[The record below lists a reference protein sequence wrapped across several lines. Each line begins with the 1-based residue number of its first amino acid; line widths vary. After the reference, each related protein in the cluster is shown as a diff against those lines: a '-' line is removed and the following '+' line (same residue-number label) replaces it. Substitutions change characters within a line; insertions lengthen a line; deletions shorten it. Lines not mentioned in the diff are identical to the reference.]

1 MDENI
6 QPGKNNPF
14 DKRREARGFMGKLQY
29 PGIKSKAYRF
39 TLSTMNSNNISPF
52 DVLEDLLEKA
62 NSDLHA
68 SNIKSQ
74 EMQEKIESICR
85 CNSNKAP
92 VRFLMSCMLAKIHNP
107 QVDIRK
113 PYTEIEG
120 DNTYSGRFYDEKY
133 VELLV
138 HKYKLPCNPT
148 TAFLTPAFRNLD
160 RLLTADLVLI
170 GRPRDIYVF
179 AMEILEQVFTKPEI
193 ASDVLQEIIRF
204 LLIIKKEDEH
214 RMEQLIAALKQT
226 DILSLSSEEIVTLLV
241 QHLNCKHSSR
251 LPVLIVASAYQTV
264 KKQIGETNKSLE
276 AHNAAD
282 KQTGSLGDVEIIL
295 TNEDKIVTCYEMK
308 DKRVTK
314 TDIDVALQKLS
325 GSKIDNYIFITTEV
339 IETEVAEY
347 AKSLYEKTGIEFAVL
362 DCIGF
367 IRHFL
372 HFFHRQRNIFLNI
385 YQSMVLSESTSA
397 VSQPLKEAFLAL
409 RRVAEGDRR

>member
-1 MDENI
+1 MKNSVSPLDILENLYE
-6 QPGKNNPF
+6 NASCN
-14 DKRREARGFMGKLQY
+14 LLTSTL
-29 PGIKSKAYRF
+29 KSA
-39 TLSTMNSNNISPF
+39 
-52 DVLEDLLEKA
+52 DL
-62 NSDLHA
+62 
-68 SNIKSQ
+68 
-74 EMQEKIESICR
+74 QEKIEFICR

-92 VRFLMSCMLAKIHNP
+92 IRFLISCLLAKIHNP

-120 DNTYSGRFYDEKY
+120 DDTYSGRFYDERF

-148 TAFLTPAFRNLD
+148 TAYLTPAFRNLD
-160 RLLTADLVLI
+160 RLLTTDLVLV
-170 GRPRDIYVF
+170 GRPRKVYVS
-179 AMEILEQVFTKPEI
+179 ALEVLEQVFTTPETAPDI
-193 ASDVLQEIIRF
+193 LREIIRF
-204 LLIIKKEDEH
+204 LLIIKKEDEQ
-214 RMEQLIAALKQT
+214 RMEQLIADLKQT
-226 DILSLSSEEIVTLLV
+226 DILPLSSEEIVTLLI

-264 KKQIGETNKSLE
+264 KDQIGETNKSLE

-282 KQTGSLGDVEIIL
+282 KQTGSLGDVEIVL
-295 TNEDKIVTCYEMK
+295 TNEDKVVTCYEMK

-325 GSKIDNYIFITTEV
+325 ESKIDSYILITTDV
-339 IETEVAEY
+339 IEAEIAEY

-372 HFFHRQRNIFLNI
+372 HFFHRQRNTFLNI
-385 YQSMVLSESTSA
+385 YQSMILSEPTSA

-409 RRVAEGDRR
+409 RRAAEGDKR